1 VLAIYQ
7 KSATGK
13 MQLLPWERA
22 FAGNVLYSNT
32 LSICQL
38 QSRVYLTFRKDC
50 SSRVDHHSSWMDSAR
65 TTAGPTPF
73 RSKGVLH
80 FDLFLS
86 LLTIFPILAHFFSI
100 LFFLFFLLFFFF
112 WNFFYAFKSFLFFL
126 IYFEVLFLFFC
137 LVFSTLV
144 KSSVVWNRNTW

>member
-1 VLAIYQ
+1 MLAIYQ

-112 WNFFYAFKSFLFFL
+112 LKFLLCFQIFSVFSYLLWSSFSFFL
-126 IYFEVLFLFFC
+126 SCILY
-137 LVFSTLV
+137 
-144 KSSVVWNRNTW
+144 SSKK

>member
-1 VLAIYQ
+1 MLAIYQ

-112 WNFFYAFKSFLFFL
+112 LKFLLCFQIFSVFSYLLCSSFSFFL
-126 IYFEVLFLFFC
+126 SCILY
-137 LVFSTLV
+137 
-144 KSSVVWNRNTW
+144 SSKK